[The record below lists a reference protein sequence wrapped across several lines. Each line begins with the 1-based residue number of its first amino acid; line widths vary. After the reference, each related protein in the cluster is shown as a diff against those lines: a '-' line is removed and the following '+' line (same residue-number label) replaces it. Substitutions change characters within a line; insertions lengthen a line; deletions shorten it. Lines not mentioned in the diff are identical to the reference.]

1 MDCKEKYFDY
11 IIKKNDTMPYI
22 KYNIKGCDEL
32 DLSEDGISVTA
43 SMWSTSSLKNKIN
56 EDETFLMFKNNYNL
70 EAVEEGDYILIKKLN
85 KSEHTLC
92 EEVYDNGV
100 RVQRAQLS
108 SEATSFGRGDKI
120 QIIKFYE
127 VEAEKEIEYNN
138 SIDLN
143 GKEKEEVSSQ
153 NLVYKWREGN
163 TSSPGE
169 FFLEFKVSKI
179 VEDEIIWTKKYPSTK
194 EGISIKI
201 TNDSIEI

>member
-22 KYNIKGCDEL
+22 KYNVKGCDEI
-32 DLSEDGISVTA
+32 DLNEEGINITA
-43 SMWSTSSLKNKIN
+43 SMWSNSSLKNKIN
-56 EDETFLMFKNNYNL
+56 ENETFLIFKNNYNL
-70 EAVEEGDYILIKKLN
+70 ESVKEGEYILIKKFN
-85 KSEHTLC
+85 KSEHMLC
-92 EEVYDNGV
+92 EEVYDNGI

-108 SEATSFGRGDKI
+108 SEAISFGRGDKI

-153 NLVYKWREGN
+153 NLVYKWREGD

-179 VEDEIIWTKKYPSTK
+179 IEDEIIWTKKYPSTK